1 MTPPENDLYG
11 LRWSGRVGHDLGV
24 EAKKDAPGFPEALA
38 RVRMELL
45 LSSRATMK
53 GRCRDCPGANMDNA

>member
-38 RVRMELL
+38 RLRMEP
-45 LSSRATMK
+45 RASAKSMTK
-53 GRCRDCPGANMDNA
+53 SLRDRLPM